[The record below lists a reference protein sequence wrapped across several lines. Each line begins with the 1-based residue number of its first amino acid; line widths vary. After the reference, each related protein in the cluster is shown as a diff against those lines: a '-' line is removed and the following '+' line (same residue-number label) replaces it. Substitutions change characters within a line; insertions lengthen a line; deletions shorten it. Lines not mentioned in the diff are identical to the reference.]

1 MKKIL
6 TGILLTFMILQSSVF
21 AERSKITILYTNDIH
36 THIDNKIKDS
46 SKNMVPGLTYASV
59 SALKKELSDSGENV
73 VLVDSGDF
81 SQGTIYG
88 AEDKGKTIIQLMND
102 SGFDV
107 ATIGNHE
114 FDYGMSVLL
123 ENIRKAK
130 FPVVACNFFKGSKLI
145 TKPYAIIEKG
155 NTKIAF
161 IGIAT
166 PESLTKASPAI
177 FMDKNKD
184 KVIYNFSEDSTG
196 DKLVR
201 TIQMA
206 IDDAKT
212 KGKADYV
219 VALGHL
225 GIDESSKPYRSIDV
239 IQKISGLDAFIDG
252 HSHSVVEHQIVKDR
266 EGKDVVLSQTGCYL
280 SSIGKMVLEGNDIQ
294 TQLITEYEK
303 KDEFIESKTN
313 SFVKDIDSKMGES
326 FAVNDVNFVMR
337 TDDGSDW
344 FVRKHETNLGDFV
357 ADSIYYYINEIE
369 KMPCDIVF
377 MNGGGIRENIP
388 AGSFSYKTAKTVQP
402 FGNQVCILNIDG
414 QTVLDV
420 LEFGSRG
427 AGKDAIGGFMQ
438 VAGLKF
444 SVDTSVPSTVQ
455 IDSKKMWGG
464 KPSAYRVHNVEVYN
478 INEKK
483 YEPLD
488 LNKKYCIG
496 GINFI
501 IRNMGDGFKMFKNAE
516 LVKDYIGE
524 DYIMMCEYAKAF
536 DGKDSN
542 GLPHINTKNSPLQNY
557 PGYLL
562 NYDTPKG
569 SGRIE
574 LK

>member
-145 TKPYAIIEKG
+145 TKPYAIIKKG

-427 AGKDAIGGFMQ
+427 TGKDAIGGFMQ

-478 INEKK
+478 ISEKK

>member
-145 TKPYAIIEKG
+145 TKPYAIIKKG

-225 GIDESSKPYRSIDV
+225 GIDESSKPYRSVDV

-344 FVRKHETNLGDFV
+344 FVRKNETNLGEFV
-357 ADSIYYYINEIE
+357 ADSIYY
-369 KMPCDIVF
+369 
-377 MNGGGIRENIP
+377 
-388 AGSFSYKTAKTVQP
+388 
-402 FGNQVCILNIDG
+402 
-414 QTVLDV
+414 
-420 LEFGSRG
+420 
-427 AGKDAIGGFMQ
+427 
-438 VAGLKF
+438 
-444 SVDTSVPSTVQ
+444 
-455 IDSKKMWGG
+455 
-464 KPSAYRVHNVEVYN
+464 
-478 INEKK
+478 
-483 YEPLD
+483 
-488 LNKKYCIG
+488 
-496 GINFI
+496 
-501 IRNMGDGFKMFKNAE
+501 
-516 LVKDYIGE
+516 
-524 DYIMMCEYAKAF
+524 
-536 DGKDSN
+536 
-542 GLPHINTKNSPLQNY
+542 
-557 PGYLL
+557 
-562 NYDTPKG
+562 
-569 SGRIE
+569 
-574 LK
+574 

>member
-145 TKPYAIIEKG
+145 TKPYAIIKKG

-427 AGKDAIGGFMQ
+427 TGKDAIGGFMQ